1 VGTTVTDLEG
11 DGFMEN
17 SGDMSQ
23 NNVVKNY
30 SGPPQKLTAVFVV
43 AIACR

>member
-1 VGTTVTDLEG
+1 MVIDLEG

-23 NNVVKNY
+23 NDVVKNY
-30 SGPPQKLTAVFVV
+30 SGPPQKLTAAFAA